1 MIDRA
6 SIVNVVVG
14 VASLVVVFHT
24 ALVGGSG
31 GGGGWVHRWLFGCR

>member
-1 MIDRA
+1 MIDRV

-14 VASLVVVFHT
+14 VARLVVVFHT

-31 GGGGWVHRWLFGCR
+31 WWWLGHRWLFGCR